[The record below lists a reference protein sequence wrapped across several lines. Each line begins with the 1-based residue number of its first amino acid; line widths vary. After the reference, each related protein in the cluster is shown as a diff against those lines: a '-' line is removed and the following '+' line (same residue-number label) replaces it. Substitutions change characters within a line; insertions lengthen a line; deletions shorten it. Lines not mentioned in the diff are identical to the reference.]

1 MDQVSFGTV
10 LQDARMRK
18 GYDLAT
24 AARRLRIRPDILQA
38 IEAADFSRMPPR
50 GYARNMVN
58 AYARYLGLN
67 PTEVTRMY
75 LDEAY
80 AYQVG
85 RARSDARQTGFDMSG
100 ASGARRGGRR
110 DYDEQS
116 GTSALG
122 RKLYV
127 DDPHGDRRRIEGD
140 RVDRHGE
147 DRTHRS
153 SRSALPNAQYTNFYS
168 GPKASPIANSKLP
181 FIIAGAVILIL
192 LIIVLVLVFGQGGSN
207 NEDTP
212 KMPVSGLT
220 DPEGS
225 GTTDEG
231 GDSGDTQTPT
241 PAKVAPAKTVF
252 KYEVGN
258 GSVVYLEVYEID
270 DEGNKTLVDGGVDIT
285 GPASK
290 EFDVTKKLEFAT
302 VNPDAVKVYQ
312 DGEEIS
318 LPEQNSY
325 GVSSITI
332 DFASALQKWQEE
344 NGSASASGA
353 SDANGSGTADANGA
367 GTSDSNDGGDG
378 DGSAAA

>member
-140 RVDRHGE
+140 RADRHGE

-181 FIIAGAVILIL
+181 FIIAGAVIIIL

-220 DPEGS
+220 DPEDS
-225 GTTDEG
+225 GTTNEG

-258 GSVVYLEVYEID
+258 GSEVYIEVYDVAD
-270 DEGNKTLVDGGVDIT
+270 DGTETWRDGGTIT
-285 GPASK
+285 GPASN
-290 EFDVTKKLEFAT
+290 EFDVTKKLKFTT

-312 DGEEIS
+312 DGEEVK
-318 LPEQNSY
+318 LTDPNGN
-325 GVSSITI
+325 GVYQVII
-332 DFASALQKWQEE
+332 DFASVLQKWQEE

-353 SDANGSGTADANGA
+353 SDANGSDAADANGA
-367 GTSDSNDGGDG
+367 GTPDSNDGGDG

>member
-85 RARSDARQTGFDMSG
+85 RARSDARQTGFDMS
-100 ASGARRGGRR
+100 AAPPNRRGSRR
-110 DYDEQS
+110 DYDEQGES
-116 GTSALG
+116 TALG

-127 DDPHGDRRRIEGD
+127 DDPHRDRRRNETA
-140 RVDRHGE
+140 RSERYGE
-147 DRTHRS
+147 ERTHRS
-153 SRSALPNAQYTNFYS
+153 NRSALPNTQYTNFYS
-168 GPKASPIANSKLP
+168 GPKASPLSSSKLP

-192 LIIVLVLVFGQGGSN
+192 LIIVLVLVFGQGGSS
-207 NEDTP
+207 NEDVP
-212 KMPVSGLT
+212 KVPVTGLS
-220 DPEGS
+220 DPEDSGS
-225 GTTDEG
+225 TNDG
-231 GDSGDTQTPT
+231 GDSGDTQQNT
-241 PAKVAPAKTVF
+241 PAKVAPASAVF

-258 GSVVYLEVYEID
+258 GSAYIEVIVD
-270 DEGNKTLVDGGVDIT
+270 DVTVEADEVS
-285 GPASK
+285 GPANK
-290 EFDVTKKLEFAT
+290 EYDVTGKLRFKT
-302 VNPDAVKVYQ
+302 TNPDAVKVYQ
-312 DGEEIS
+312 DGEEIELTS
-318 LPEQNSY
+318 PYND
-325 GVSSITI
+325 GVYEVTV
-332 DFASALQKWQEE
+332 DFAQVLKKWQED
-344 NGSASASGA
+344 NPSAGTAGQAGDADTGGTDTGDSGSP
-353 SDANGSGTADANGA
+353 SGTANE
-367 GTSDSNDGGDG
+367 
-378 DGSAAA
+378 

>member
-85 RARSDARQTGFDMSG
+85 RARSGARQTGFDMSA
-100 ASGARRGGRR
+100 ASGRGRARR
-110 DYDEQS
+110 DYDEPE
-116 GTSALG
+116 TSALG

-127 DDPHGDRRRIEGD
+127 DDPHGDRRRTEAARGAG
-140 RVDRHGE
+140 RGE
-147 DRTHRS
+147 EQTHRS
-153 SRSALPNAQYTNFYS
+153 SRSALPNTQYTNFYS
-168 GPKASPIANSKLP
+168 GPKAPSVASSKLP

-192 LIIVLVLVFGQGGSN
+192 LVIVLVLVFGQGNSN
-207 NEDTP
+207 DADAP

-220 DPEGS
+220 DPEDS
-225 GTTDEG
+225 GATDSGADSG
-231 GDSGDTQTPT
+231 GDVQQPTPT
-241 PAKVAPAKTVF
+241 KVAPASTVF
-252 KYEVGN
+252 KYEI
-258 GSVVYLEVYEID
+258 GSGASPYVEIIQD
-270 DEGNKTLVDGGVDIT
+270 DVTIVADDIS
-285 GPASK
+285 GPADK
-290 EFDVTKKLEFAT
+290 EYEVTGKLRFKT
-302 VNPDAVKVYQ
+302 TNPDAVKVYQ
-312 DGEEIS
+312 DGEELELTS
-318 LPEQNSY
+318 PYND
-325 GVSSITI
+325 GVYEVTV
-332 DFASALQKWQEE
+332 DFAAVLQKWQEE
-344 NGSASASGA
+344 NGTAGSA
-353 SDANGSGTADANGA
+353 GTAG
-367 GTSDSNDGGDG
+367 SDGGAEGANANSGG
-378 DGSAAA
+378 DAGGSSSE